1 VTYPDPKVAEVLDK
15 FVCIRVD
22 VDQEPDVAKKHRAKA
37 LPDLRLLDAD
47 GRELRQLLGFSSP
60 ERLAKACA
68 AALDVLAGKPV
79 DDSRPKSGPRIVAV
93 TEPAIRTGVAQG
105 CAWLEREGAK
115 SLGHDGGVAGLGDA
129 VLLALVAAG
138 RSDSEAVR
146 TMLRANLAAPL
157 SSTYQVAFHAM
168 ALARLDAKA
177 HTPRLAEC
185 QQFLAGSQ
193 LADGSWSYGN
203 DPKATGDRSNSAYA
217 LLGVDACARAGV
229 EVAPELVQKAERAWR
244 RAQNADGG
252 FGYRSDRE
260 VESYASMTE
269 SALGSLVL
277 CRRLLHRPAAEDQAI
292 ARGCAWLAAH
302 AAVEQNL
309 GSSYQQGRLLYHLYA
324 LERAGTLL
332 STDRFGDFDWYA
344 RGAAFLLG
352 TQRDDGSW
360 DDGADMP
367 AANTAFAILFLTRA
381 TKLP

>member
-1 VTYPDPKVAEVLDK
+1 VTYPDAKVAEVLDK

-22 VDQEPDVAKKHRAKA
+22 VDREPEVAKRHGAKA

-60 ERLAKACA
+60 ERLAKACGS
-68 AALDVLAGKPV
+68 ALDVLAGKSV
-79 DDSRPKSGPRIVAV
+79 DDSRPKSAPKVVAV
-93 TEPAIRTGVAQG
+93 TESAIRTGVAQG
-105 CAWLEREGAK
+105 CAWLEREGPK
-115 SLGHDGGVAGLGDA
+115 SLGHDGGIAGLGDA
-129 VLLALVAAG
+129 VLLALLAAG

-146 TMLRANLAAPL
+146 TMLQATLAAPL

-168 ALARLDAKA
+168 ALARLHAKA
-177 HTPRLAEC
+177 HGPRLAEC
-185 QQFLAGSQ
+185 YQFLAGNQ

-203 DPKATGDRSNSAYA
+203 DAKATGDRSNSAYA
-217 LLGVDACARAGV
+217 LLGVDACARAGIA
-229 EVAPELVQKAERAWR
+229 VAPELLQKAERAWR

-252 FGYRSDRE
+252 FGYRGDRE

-277 CRRLLHRPAAEDQAI
+277 CRRLLHRGDADDQAI
-292 ARGCAWLAAH
+292 ARGCAWLTAH

-332 STDRFGDFDWYA
+332 STDRFGEFDWFA

-352 TQRDDGSW
+352 SQRDDGSW

-381 TKLP
+381 TRLQ